1 MKHAGSF
8 GFELTA
14 LKHWTQ
20 IEDNSSVS
28 STYSSQLTLLTL
40 DLFIHLRVCAYERD
54 RAEEKHPVI
63 LNINRASTVSVSS
76 DAYEMVDRRTEI
88 HLWQR

>member
-28 STYSSQLTLLTL
+28 STYSSQLTL